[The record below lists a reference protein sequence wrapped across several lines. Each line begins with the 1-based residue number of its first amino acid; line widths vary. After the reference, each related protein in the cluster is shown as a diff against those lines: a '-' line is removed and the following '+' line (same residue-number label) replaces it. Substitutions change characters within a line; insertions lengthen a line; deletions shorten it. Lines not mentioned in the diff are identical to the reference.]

1 MLKNGSDTNCVETKK
16 ALLGKDEK
24 LTVDQALDCAR
35 RKEST
40 RNDLRD
46 LDMYDKPGQGN
57 MEGAT
62 RIDAAYYEG
71 KRKAKSPRTKLK
83 LRSLRENLWHFV

>member
-57 MEGAT
+57 MEGAA

-71 KRKAKSPRTKLK
+71 KKGHKKKKEKQKIQGQS
-83 LRSLRENLWHFV
+83 